1 MWSTIVTFVVTVYAW
16 LPEITAV
23 LKFCTALI
31 SFVITARLGFRRV
44 RRWLDRRRSAT
55 DRRAAGPHCIRSR

>member
-1 MWSTIVTFVVTVYAW
+1 MWSTMITFAVTAYSW
-16 LPEITAV
+16 MPEITVV

-44 RRWLDRRRSAT
+44 HRWLDRRRSANDCPT
-55 DRRAAGPHCIRSR
+55 ADRRRIRGR